1 MAEKQHLKLA
11 KSYINAMLSVGL
23 LDKSALLDEYA
34 PMYVEDFEADLETDA
49 FQQKLFQAWDELGGD
64 ED

>member
-1 MAEKQHLKLA
+1 
-11 KSYINAMLSVGL
+11 MLSVGL

-64 ED
+64 EDWIKYDWFLAFLYYK